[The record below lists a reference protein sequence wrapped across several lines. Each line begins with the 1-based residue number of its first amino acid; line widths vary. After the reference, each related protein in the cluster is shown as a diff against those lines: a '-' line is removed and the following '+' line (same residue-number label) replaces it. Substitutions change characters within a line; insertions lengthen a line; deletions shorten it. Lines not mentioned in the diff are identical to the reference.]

1 MMPRAAPGPTLA
13 RAAEGNHGGMAP
25 AHYLRSLTIKVTDEL
40 TGLYNRRYLLS
51 SLDELIDRVGR
62 DDTSA
67 DVLLFD
73 IDHFKLINDTHG
85 HVVGDG
91 VLRDLVNLTL
101 NSVRSVDLVA
111 RQGGEEFVVVMPE
124 TDLTIAA
131 AVAERL
137 RAAVAKEPFT
147 VRANGQKLTVTISI
161 GVTSVAAAD
170 DDRERILKRADIAL
184 YTAKNQGRNRVVV
197 RSLEGLPRAVA

>member
-1 MMPRAAPGPTLA
+1 
-13 RAAEGNHGGMAP
+13 MAP

-111 RQGGEEFVVVMPE
+111 RFGGEEFVIVMLE
-124 TDLTIAA
+124 TDLLTASRH
-131 AVAERL
+131 VR
-137 RAAVAKEPFT
+137 RALPSGT
-147 VRANGQKLTVTISI
+147 TPNGRQS
-161 GVTSVAAAD
+161 
-170 DDRERILKRADIAL
+170 
-184 YTAKNQGRNRVVV
+184 
-197 RSLEGLPRAVA
+197 